1 MKKVITKEKF
11 ESLCSAESY
20 LLSALSEEEGIGIYN
35 EKRLHKI
42 LKRCISER
50 ESCFEVKVGKYT
62 ADVLLDGH
70 IYEIQCAGLYPLKDK
85 IAYYL
90 SDTEYEITVVH
101 PLIVK
106 RTIIRAE
113 METGEVARVRRSPK
127 KERVEDILPMLF
139 HLAHAFESGRFSLCL
154 VSVEVEEYRY
164 SEAVRYRK
172 SGKYDSE
179 LFPTTLVEIE
189 ELSSPRDFERFIPE
203 ELRGRE
209 FSPAEYIPHT
219 PLKARDAYSALKF
232 LAEVGLLKRGKD
244 GRRVLYRTV
253 D

>member
-1 MKKVITKEKF
+1 MIDGRF
-11 ESLCSAESY
+11 IDRFNDLCSAESY
-20 LLSALSEEEGIGIYN
+20 VLSALSEEEGIGIYN

-42 LKRCISER
+42 LKRAICR
-50 ESCFEVKVGKYT
+50 HESCFEVKVGKYT
-62 ADVLLDGH
+62 ADILEDNR
-70 IYEIQCAGLYPLKDK
+70 IYEIQCAGLYPLREK

-90 SDTEYEITVVH
+90 EQTDFSVCVVH
-101 PLIVK
+101 PLVAK
-106 RTIIRAE
+106 RTLIRAE
-113 METGEVARVRRSPK
+113 RDTGEVARVRRSPK
-127 KERVEDILPMLF
+127 REGVENALPMLF
-139 HLAHAFESGRFSLCL
+139 HLASAFKSGRFSLVL
-154 VSVEVEEYRY
+154 PLIEVEEYRY
-164 SEAVRYRK
+164 SEAVRGRK

-179 LFPTTLVEIE
+179 LFPTTLVGIE
-189 ELSSPRDFERFIPE
+189 EFSSPRDFERFIPE

-232 LAEVGLLKRGKD
+232 LAEVGLLKRCKD

>member
-1 MKKVITKEKF
+1 MIDERF
-11 ESLCSAESY
+11 AERFNSLCSARSY

-42 LKRCISER
+42 LKRSICDC
-50 ESCFEVKVGKYT
+50 ESCFEVKVGGYT
-62 ADVLLDGH
+62 ADILEDGH

-90 SDTEYEITVVH
+90 GETDYEITVVH
-101 PLIVK
+101 PLVVK

-113 METGEVARVRRSPK
+113 RETGEVARVRRSPK
-127 KERVEDILPMLF
+127 KEKVEDALPMLF
-139 HLAHAFESGRFSLCL
+139 HLAHAFESGRFSLSL
-154 VSVEVEEYRY
+154 VQIEVEEYRY
-164 SEAVRYRK
+164 SEAVRYRR

-179 LFPTTLVEIE
+179 LFPTAFVGIE
-189 ELSSPRDFERFIPE
+189 EFSSPRDFERFIPS

-232 LAEVGLLKRGKD
+232 LAEVGLLSRRKD
-244 GRRVLYRTV
+244 GRRVLYSTV

>member
-1 MKKVITKEKF
+1 MKGIITKEKF
-11 ESLCSAESY
+11 EALCASESY
-20 LLSALSEEEGIGIYN
+20 TLSALSEEEGIGIYN

-42 LKRCISER
+42 LKRSICDR

-62 ADVLLDGH
+62 ADILADGR

-90 SDTEYEITVVH
+90 AETDCEITVVH

-113 METGEVARVRRSPK
+113 REMGEVARVRRSPK

-139 HLAHAFESGRFSLCL
+139 HLAHAFESGRFSLSL
-154 VSVEVEEYRY
+154 VLIEVEEYRY
-164 SEAVRYRK
+164 SEAVRYRR
-172 SGKYDSE
+172 SGRYDSE
-179 LFPTTLVEIE
+179 LFPTAFVGIE
-189 ELSSPRDFERFIPE
+189 EFSSPHDFERFIPS

-232 LAEVGLLKRGKD
+232 LAEVGLLSRRKD

>member
-50 ESCFEVKVGKYT
+50 ESCFEVKVGRYT
-62 ADVLLDGH
+62 ADILENGR
-70 IYEIQCAGLYPLKDK
+70 IYEIQCGSMYPLKEK
-85 IAYYL
+85 LAYYL
-90 SDTEYEITVVH
+90 GSTEHKVTVVH

-106 RTIIRAE
+106 KTLIRADRE
-113 METGEVARVRRSPK
+113 SGEVLRIKKSPK
-127 KERVEDILPMLF
+127 KESVESLLPDLIY
-139 HLAHAFESGRFSLCL
+139 LARAFGNERFSLLL
-154 VSVEVEEYRY
+154 VSLEAEEYRY

-189 ELSSPRDFERFIPE
+189 EFSSPRDFERFIPE

-209 FSPAEYIPHT
+209 FSPTEYLPYST
-219 PLKARDAYSALKF
+219 LKSRDAYRALKF
-232 LAEVGLLKRGKD
+232 LSELGLLSRRQE
-244 GRRVLYRTV
+244 GRRVLYRTM
-253 D
+253 

>member
-1 MKKVITKEKF
+1 MIDERF
-11 ESLCSAESY
+11 AERFNSLCSARRY

-42 LKRCISER
+42 LKRSICDR

-62 ADVLLDGH
+62 ADILADGR

-90 SDTEYEITVVH
+90 AETDCEITVVH
-101 PLIVK
+101 PLVVK

-113 METGEVARVRRSPK
+113 RETGEVARVRRSPK
-127 KERVEDILPMLF
+127 KEKVEDALPMLF
-139 HLAHAFESGRFSLCL
+139 HLAHAFESGRFSLSL
-154 VSVEVEEYRY
+154 VLIEVEEYRY
-164 SEAVRYRK
+164 SEAVRYRR

-179 LFPTTLVEIE
+179 LFPTAFVGIE
-189 ELSSPRDFERFIPE
+189 EFSSPRDFERFIPS

-232 LAEVGLLKRGKD
+232 LAEVGLLHRRKD